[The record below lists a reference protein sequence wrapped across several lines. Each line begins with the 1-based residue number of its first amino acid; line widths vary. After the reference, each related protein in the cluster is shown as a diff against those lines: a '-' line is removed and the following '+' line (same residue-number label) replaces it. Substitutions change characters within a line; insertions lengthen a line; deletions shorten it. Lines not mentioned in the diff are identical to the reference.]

1 MIWKDIIMYCVGIV
15 ILLIGVAILV
25 RQRVA
30 AAPRNVLLD
39 RSSDSLLENGME
51 NSDGVSISPTNAEGE
66 GNNVKN
72 DDEGAPSEI
81 VIT

>member
-1 MIWKDIIMYCVGIV
+1 MYCVGII
-15 ILLIGVAILV
+15 ILLVGVAILV

-51 NSDGVSISPTNAEGE
+51 NSDGGVSISPTHTEGD

-72 DDEGAPSEI
+72 DEGAPSEI

>member
-1 MIWKDIIMYCVGIV
+1 MIWKDIIMYCVGII
-15 ILLIGVAILV
+15 ILLVGVAILV

-51 NSDGVSISPTNAEGE
+51 NSDGVSISPTHTEGD

-72 DDEGAPSEI
+72 DEGAPSEI